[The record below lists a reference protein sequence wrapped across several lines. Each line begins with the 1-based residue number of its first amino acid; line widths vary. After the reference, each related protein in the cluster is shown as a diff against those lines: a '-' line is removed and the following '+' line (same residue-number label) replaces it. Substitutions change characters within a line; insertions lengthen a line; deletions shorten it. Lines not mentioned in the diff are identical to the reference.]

1 MSQEVWTV
9 IAVQRHDDGGATL
22 TLRSANG
29 VIKTENYPPGA
40 KVTRIK
46 KPAGGAA

>member
-1 MSQEVWTV
+1 MSQEVWKV
-9 IAVQRHDDGGATL
+9 IAVEHHDGGGATL

-40 KVTRIK
+40 MVTRVIK
-46 KPAGGAA
+46 PSGGAA

>member
-1 MSQEVWTV
+1 MTGLD
-9 IAVQRHDDGGATL
+9 HLGPDGATL